1 MEISFRHC
9 RRKNSFISLVKKR
22 STILDQAKRKSHK
35 AFGNGS
41 HDILVENTAIEWKVE
56 VYRVPSG
63 NKQYLAFMGLGH
75 KF

>member
-22 STILDQAKRKSHK
+22 LTILDQAQRKSHK
-35 AFGNGS
+35 AFGNWS
-41 HDILVENTAIEWKVE
+41 HDILVENTVIEWKVE
-56 VYRVPSG
+56 DCRIPSG
-63 NKQYLAFMGLGH
+63 NKQYLALMGLGD